1 MEDIKRISLY
11 KDPSEVVVIF
21 DERKLVLDRREWDAG
36 CIFLE
41 DKCCTIQE
49 KKPLI
54 CQLYPVCLS
63 DKPLMEEGEPVRL
76 RNDMEAY
83 LYVDASCKGV
93 GKGELLDVEEI
104 LEKSVQLRNEMLATD
119 LGALIGWYCEHEDSE
134 E

>member
-1 MEDIKRISLY
+1 MEDIERISFY

-21 DERKLVLDRREWDAG
+21 DERKLAIDRREWDAG

-41 DKCCTIQE
+41 DKCCTIQK
-49 KKPLI
+49 KKPLV

-63 DKPLMEEGEPVRL
+63 DKPLLEEGEPVRL
-76 RNDMEAY
+76 RNGMEAY

-93 GKGELLDVEEI
+93 GEGELLDVEEI
-104 LEKSVQLRNEMLATD
+104 LEKSVQLTNEMLATD
-119 LGALIGWYCEHEDSE
+119 LGALIGWYCEHEDAE